1 MTDKPKGQLSNI
13 YVTKPYL
20 PGLEEYVNMLP
31 AIWKSRILSN
41 SGAYH
46 QALEQALSEQLGV
59 RQLALSNNG
68 TIALELAIQAL
79 GLKGKIITTP
89 YSFVAT
95 ANSILLKGL
104 EPIFIDI
111 EDEGFNLDPNLL
123 DDAMDS
129 DVSAVM
135 PVHVYGL
142 PCDHANI
149 DTWAR
154 AKSVKA
160 IYDAAHAFGV
170 KQDGEP
176 VLNWGDAAI
185 LSFHATKVFHTF
197 EGGAVACQDPD
208 IKQRI
213 EIAKNF
219 GFDNK
224 GDVVTLGTNGKMNE
238 AKQQW
243 GLCS

>member
-1 MTDKPKGQLSNI
+1 MSNI

-111 EDEGFNLDPNLL
+111 EDEGFNLDPNLM

-129 DVSAVM
+129 YVSAVM